1 MGLLC
6 ILRGKQPQTEDAPVA
21 VSENNTSGKT
31 TVAKES

>member
-1 MGLLC
+1 MY
-6 ILRGKQPQTEDAPVA
+6 LRGKQPHTEDAPVA